1 MLLHMCSLA
10 MIHLSACYYYIS
22 DVRILLCIYYVSSV
36 RIVLYVCPRA
46 TLYVS
51 AYSHISSVLTLLYVC
66 PRTTIYVSAYS
77 YATPP
82 SGASCARVKAPQP
95 HRNIFSKLKKK
106 PTCGSKLNSQPHRI
120 YLELDKAPQLHRSMR
135 ERVNE
140 PSTFGSK
147 LNSCTAGARLQLDED
162 PQPHLKVQGMP
173 DARKAAKALV
183 RFIV

>member
-1 MLLHMCSLA
+1 MS
-10 MIHLSACYYYIS
+10 SYYYIR
-22 DVRILLCIYYVSSV
+22 VRILLRDATIR
-36 RIVLYVCPRA
+36 RIVRA
-46 TLYVS
+46 RLQ
-51 AYSHISSVLTLLYVC
+51 L
-66 PRTTIYVSAYS
+66 
-77 YATPP
+77 
-82 SGASCARVKAPQP
+82 GKAPQP

-106 PTCGSKLNSQPHRI
+106 PTCGSKLNSQPNRI
-120 YLELDKAPQLHRSMR
+120 YLELDKAPQPHRSMR